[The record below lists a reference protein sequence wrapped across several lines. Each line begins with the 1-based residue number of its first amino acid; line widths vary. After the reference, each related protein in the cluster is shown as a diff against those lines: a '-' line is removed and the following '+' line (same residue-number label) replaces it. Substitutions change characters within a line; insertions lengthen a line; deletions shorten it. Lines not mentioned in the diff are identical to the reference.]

1 MTYGMYALARS
12 LFFAGLMAAAAAP
25 AAAQDLNRD
34 ADQPPRMEINLA
46 GVDVTTPEGEAL
58 ARHRISGAARS
69 LCAAV
74 PDADGFK
81 LQAAACAHAARQDAY
96 RQLAEMRQTQ
106 LAQRIQHGK
115 TVDYAL
121 KTR

>member
-1 MTYGMYALARS
+1 MTYGKHFLARS
-12 LFFAGLMAAAAAP
+12 LLLTGLMIAAAAP
-25 AAAQDLNRD
+25 AAAQDITRD
-34 ADQPPRMEINLA
+34 ADQAPRMEINLA

-69 LCAAV
+69 LCASV

-81 LQAAACAHAARQDAY
+81 LQAAACAHTARQEAY

-106 LAQRIQHGK
+106 LAQRIQRGSLMPG
-115 TVDYAL
+115 ASAG
-121 KTR
+121 